1 MHQTT
6 LERPLQPGEWLT
18 VPEAAAIAEVS
29 ERCIRNW
36 CLDHGIGIKVRGR
49 WRVSRASL
57 NLILAGDRQLFLA
70 AAVDG
75 PPLD

>member
-1 MHQTT
+1 MMPQADINHPPQQ
-6 LERPLQPGEWLT
+6 RDWLT
-18 VPEAAAIAEVS
+18 VPEAAAIAEIS

-57 NLILAGDRQLFLA
+57 NLILAGDR
-70 AAVDG
+70 
-75 PPLD
+75 